1 MARSRSDPSTSEEPA
16 ALLAETGLVR
26 AVSYLQPGEPSADA
40 REMHRPGGGRQVE
53 DKLGSVA
60 PRESLVIMDVRG
72 ALDSSRNPAAMNNDA
87 GRTLGVHQT

>member
-26 AVSYLQPGEPSADA
+26 AVSYLQPGEPSADG
-40 REMHRPGGGRQVE
+40 RELHRRGGRQVE

>member
-26 AVSYLQPGEPSADA
+26 AASYLQPGEPSADG
-40 REMHRPGGGRQVE
+40 RELHRRGGRQVE
-53 DKLGSVA
+53 D
-60 PRESLVIMDVRG
+60 G

>member
-26 AVSYLQPGEPSADA
+26 AVSYLQPGEPSADG
-40 REMHRPGGGRQVE
+40 RELHRRGGRQVE
-53 DKLGSVA
+53 D
-60 PRESLVIMDVRG
+60 G

-87 GRTLGVHQT
+87 GRTMGVHQI